1 MSATTSV
8 NIAIPHLKKNQSIED
23 WRRGFTASVALIEDK
38 QALRLLPTY
47 VCRSTGDQLLAEVA
61 SKETTLDKALDQLQI
76 LIDGEISEYTWMRRF
91 CDAKLEVSSTAGQ
104 TAFFFELMKIA
115 KNAGLTPQKGVLRF
129 LNNIPMGETIYS
141 KIRYEVGDEL
151 DDTKLLVLFKK
162 IQPMLKQTRDI
173 SSLSQCQYKANTEET
188 DTFHAQSTGGA
199 LAELHNKL
207 DHLQQ
212 RFDQEFGEDEQS
224 EISEISEIS
233 QDTFF
238 GQKKMKKTYKCTI
251 CNKTG
256 HDNKLC
262 WKRIC
267 EKCSGRGHDKES
279 CASKTYHK
287 GKTL

>member
-38 QALRLLPTY
+38 QALKLLPTY

-61 SKETTLDKALDQLQI
+61 AKEASLEKALDQLQI

-141 KIRYEVGDEL
+141 KIRYEVAEEI

-173 SSLSQCQYKANTEET
+173 TSLSQCQYKANTEES
-188 DTFHAQSTGGA
+188 DIDSFHTEGAGGT

-212 RFDQEFGEDEQS
+212 RFDQEFGGDEQS
-224 EISEISEIS
+224 EISL
-233 QDTFF
+233 DTFF
-238 GQKKMKKTYKCTI
+238 GQKKTKKTYYKCTI

-267 EKCSGRGHDKES
+267 EKCSGTGHDKEN
-279 CASKTYHK
+279 CPSKTYHK